1 MKKIKITMEMRDEVV
16 TLSLNTN
23 STLNEIIEHIT
34 KIREELTVEQVI
46 ERELSVEIPD
56 GVIYE
61 SPDGGRTI
69 YKRKVGTPKRELI
82 TKNRFKT
89 ETYYDMGGSYE
100 AEVKETDGWKCSYC
114 GENTFE
120 VESDYLV
127 GVDHLSCLL
136 KYDIE
141 KKEKG

>member
-1 MKKIKITMEMRDEVV
+1 MEMGDEVV

-56 GVIYE
+56 GFIYE
-61 SPDGGRTI
+61 STDGGRTI

-82 TKNRFKT
+82 TKNRFKS
-89 ETYYDMGGSYE
+89 ETHYDIGGSYDVMVSDE
-100 AEVKETDGWKCSYC
+100 EGWECKYC
-114 GENTFE
+114 GKNTFN
-120 VESDYLV
+120 VDNDYLI
-127 GVDHLSCLL
+127 GVDHLSCVLRNER
-136 KYDIE
+136 E
-141 KKEKG
+141 KKQK

>member
-1 MKKIKITMEMRDEVV
+1 MEMGDEVV

-82 TKNRFKT
+82 TNNRFKT

-100 AEVKETDGWKCSYC
+100 TISPIEPKVWVCKHC
-114 GENTFE
+114 GKNTFNVD
-120 VESDYLV
+120 VEYLW
-127 GVDHLSCLL
+127 GTEHLNCEL
-136 KYDIE
+136 KYQN
-141 KKEKG
+141 KQKNK